1 MSIVQGKNR
10 QTITE
15 PFWII
20 NQIII
25 LFKLT
30 KLNLLVSLRN
40 VIDNEVI
47 LRYEAGVANNSK
59 F

>member
-20 NQIII
+20 NPIII

-30 KLNLLVSLRN
+30 KLNFLVSLRN

-47 LRYEAGVANNSK
+47 LRYEAAIVTNLK